1 MTLTEKLETLIAR
14 ATAVTMGT
22 DTATDASK
30 LLDESNALWA
40 EIGQHGAEML
50 PVLGAI
56 ETKLQATLT
65 SAPAAA
71 KAELASYRSAAAAA
85 RFDPIEP
92 PRSLVAFMVL
102 DAIQRISAYCAS
114 K

>member
-22 DTATDASK
+22 DTATDASQ
-30 LLDESNALWA
+30 LLDESNALWT
-40 EIGQHGAEML
+40 EIGAHAAEML

-56 ETKLQATLT
+56 ESKLQAALT
-65 SAPAAA
+65 NAPAAA
-71 KAELASYRSAAAAA
+71 RAELASYRSAAAES
-85 RFDPIEP
+85 RFDQSGP
-92 PRSLVAFMVL
+92 PRSIVVFMVL
-102 DAIQRISAYCAS
+102 DALQRIRAYCAS

>member
-1 MTLTEKLETLIAR
+1 MTLTVKLETLVAR

-22 DTATDASK
+22 DTATDASR
-30 LLDESNALWA
+30 LLDECDGLWA
-40 EIGQHGAEML
+40 EIGEHAAEML

-56 ETKLQATLT
+56 EQKLQATLT
-65 SAPAAA
+65 NAPAAA

-85 RFDPIEP
+85 RFDRIQP
-92 PRSLVAFMVL
+92 PRSIVAFMVL
-102 DAIQRISAYCAS
+102 DALQRITAHCAS